1 MEQLAYIPVHEVCA
15 VCGHSDEHKYRGD
28 SEWPP
33 REVGCASCP
42 DETCVL
48 PKGE

>member
-1 MEQLAYIPVHEVCA
+1 MEQVGYIPVHEVCA
-15 VCGHSDEHKYRGD
+15 ICGHADDHQYRMDE
-28 SEWPP
+28 EWPP